1 MWITNARCKNR
12 AFFVYLTQGERLYTI
27 QLQGEQNMSITDR
40 QKHLLQ
46 FIVQQIRDHSLPPS
60 LSEMADYLGV
70 KSKNAVAKLLNGLED
85 GGYIETTGK
94 ARGIKVLNSLTDS
107 LQKGLIRVPI
117 LGSIQAGSPHM
128 AEEFIEDWVNLPQT
142 LIKGRRDVFLLRVRG
157 DSMINAGIHEGD
169 LVIVR
174 PTREAKN
181 NDIVVALLHDEATV
195 KRFIQIKNRAYLKA
209 ENPDYANIY
218 PKEEWMIQG
227 KVVGVIR
234 NLE

>member
-1 MWITNARCKNR
+1 M
-12 AFFVYLTQGERLYTI
+12 FLFDLTQGERLYTI
-27 QLQGEQNMSITDR
+27 ELQGELFMSITDR
-40 QKHLLQ
+40 QKQLLQ
-46 FIVQQIRDHSLPPS
+46 FIVSQIREHSLPPS
-60 LSEMADYLGV
+60 ISEMAEHLGV
-70 KSKNAVAKLLNGLED
+70 KSKNAVAKLLSSLEE

-117 LGSIQAGSPHM
+117 LGSIQAGSPHL
-128 AEEFIEDWVNLPQT
+128 AEEFVEDWVNLPQT

-195 KRFIQIKNRAYLKA
+195 KRFVQIKNRAYLKA

>member
-1 MWITNARCKNR
+1 
-12 AFFVYLTQGERLYTI
+12 
-27 QLQGEQNMSITDR
+27 MSITDR
-40 QKHLLQ
+40 QKELLE
-46 FIVQQIRDHSLPPS
+46 FIVRQIREHSLPPS
-60 LSEMADYLGV
+60 LSEMADHLGV
-70 KSKNAVAKLLNGLED
+70 KSKNAVSKLLASLED
-85 GGYIETTGK
+85 GGYIETSGK
-94 ARGIKVLNSLTDS
+94 ARGVKVLNSLTDS
-107 LQKGLIRVPI
+107 LQKGLIRVPV
-117 LGSIQAGSPHM
+117 LGSIQAGSPHL
-128 AEEFIEDWVNLPQT
+128 AEEFVEEWVNLPQT

-195 KRFIQIKNRAYLKA
+195 KRFVQIKNRAYLKA
-209 ENPDYANIY
+209 ENPDYQNIY

>member
-1 MWITNARCKNR
+1 
-12 AFFVYLTQGERLYTI
+12 
-27 QLQGEQNMSITDR
+27 MSITER
-40 QKHLLQ
+40 QKELLK

-60 LSEMADYLGV
+60 ISEMADHLGV
-70 KSKNAVAKLLNGLED
+70 KSKNAVAKLLDSLED
-85 GGYIETTGK
+85 GGYIATSGK
-94 ARGIKVLNSLTDS
+94 ARGIQVLNSLTDS
-107 LQKGLIRVPI
+107 LQNGLVRVPL
-117 LGSIQAGSPHM
+117 LGSIQAGSPHL
-128 AEEFIEDWVNLPQT
+128 AEEYIEDWVNLPQT

-195 KRFIQIKNRAYLKA
+195 KKFVQIKNRAYLKA
-209 ENPDYANIY
+209 ENPDYPNIY
-218 PKEEWMIQG
+218 PKQEWMVQG